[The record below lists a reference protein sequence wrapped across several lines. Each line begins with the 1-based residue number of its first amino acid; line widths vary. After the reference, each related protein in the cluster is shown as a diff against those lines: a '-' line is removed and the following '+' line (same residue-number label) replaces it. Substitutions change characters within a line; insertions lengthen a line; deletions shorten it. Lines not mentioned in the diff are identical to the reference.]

1 MWWAAADLQDTGTLL
16 HLYLSL
22 KSIGRL
28 RETPCKKP
36 MTGAR
41 DTPPPFQ
48 VYLSLKSIGRLRET
62 LCKKPYGT
70 QLDQRATTPIAGPPC
85 ARAPAH
91 TVLRPRRLRHHLGKI
106 DVSIISLTSKT
117 RSSGRRQYLLLATL
131 SQFCGDLC
139 ARPTG
144 AATPTC
150 VRSYR
155 SPGPPTPQPLKT
167 GSHKVPID
175 CDRTTR

>member
-106 DVSIISLTSKT
+106 DTSINSLTSKT
-117 RSSGRRQYLLLATL
+117 RSSGRKQYLLLATHG
-131 SQFCGDLC
+131 QFLGDLC
-139 ARPTG
+139 ARLPG
-144 AATPTC
+144 AAPLTGVGSC
-150 VRSYR
+150 H
-155 SPGPPTPQPLKT
+155 SPVPLTPQLLKT
-167 GSHKVPID
+167 GWPHGVDS
-175 CDRTTR
+175 R